1 MAPKDASPNRKNGR
15 HGRAATTRGSRR
27 RRWLAGGVAVAVVVG
42 AIVTLS
48 LRGGGGNAAQSTAV
62 VVNGPAAPDVG
73 DTAPALSMPT
83 LSGVAFVSPTHR
95 PTLLYFMAGWC
106 GTGVPEAQALA
117 RLQPSVGNRVR
128 LVAVDADPTDSW
140 SSLRSF
146 AASVGSPDYDFA
158 KDDGSVSRA
167 FGINSLDITIVVDA
181 SGRVVHR
188 SLGAL
193 DGAGLRAALAKAGVE
208 S

>member
-1 MAPKDASPNRKNGR
+1 
-15 HGRAATTRGSRR
+15 
-27 RRWLAGGVAVAVVVG
+27 
-42 AIVTLS
+42 
-48 LRGGGGNAAQSTAV
+48 
-62 VVNGPAAPDVG
+62 
-73 DTAPALSMPT
+73 MPT
-83 LSGVAFVSPTHR
+83 LSGAAFVSPTHR

-106 GTGVPEAQALA
+106 GTCVPEAQALA
-117 RLQPSVGNRVR
+117 RLQPSLGDRAR

-146 AASVGSPDYDFA
+146 AETVGSPGYDFA

-167 FGINSLDITIVVDA
+167 FGVNSLDITIVLDS

-193 DGAGLRAALAKAGVE
+193 DEAGLRAALAKAGVDA
-208 S
+208 